1 MAVTHFRV
9 SDITPIDV
17 NAELCRLRETNRMEL
32 YGLLKEIRLAFPTCS
47 LGRTSNM
54 TSNRVAVY
62 LPDAHYAMGWVGYG
76 AFRYNSGSNV
86 YVVYSRK
93 ISNGKYSYG
102 SDPFYMRMSSKLPTT
117 ISNAKAFLRPFTH
130 VELAES
136 YLYDFTRKSGNA
148 VGAISEPAKQA
159 VKNIQ
164 SHDHLMQELM
174 TLHLNGYKFINAEF
188 NQCIE
193 TYMEAT
199 KEAGH
204 YDMVF
209 NAVCI
214 RVGVHDGMQVF
225 DTIEVSDAHSYMLS
239 RVHGL
244 IQRYDEHTLPAD
256 YLNKMSM
263 LMTCAPLDFIH
274 GVGLRVDD
282 EIYYV
287 VT

>member
-1 MAVTHFRV
+1 MAVRHFKV

-17 NAELCRLRETNRMEL
+17 DAELRTLREANRMEM

-47 LGRTSNM
+47 LGRTSRMN
-54 TSNRVAVY
+54 SNRVAVY

-76 AFRYNSGSNV
+76 AFRYSGDQV

-102 SDPFYMRMSSKLPTT
+102 SDPYYMRMSSKLPTT

-130 VELAES
+130 LELAES
-136 YLYDFTRKSGNA
+136 YLYDFTSKSGNA
-148 VGAISEPAKQA
+148 VGAISEPAKKA
-159 VKNIQ
+159 VKTIQ

-174 TLHLNGYKFINAEF
+174 ALHLNDYKFINAEF

-193 TYMEAT
+193 AYMEAT

-214 RVGVHDGMQVF
+214 RVGVHNGTQVF
-225 DTIEVSDAHSYMLS
+225 DTIEVSDAHSYMSS
-239 RVHGL
+239 RVHGS
-244 IQRYDEHTLPAD
+244 IQRYEEHTLPTD
-256 YLNKMSM
+256 YLNKLSM